1 MYMHSVYN
9 LKSTDQLIHIY
20 TGLEGLQMNERQ
32 SVIFPLRV
40 CGFIV
45 ITLEKEVV
53 SQLGLVHVKCPKV
66 QLCKLNLDELLVLYT
81 MKTNRKILAI
91 KKFFAIV
98 YCP

>member
-1 MYMHSVYN
+1 
-9 LKSTDQLIHIY
+9 
-20 TGLEGLQMNERQ
+20 MNERQ

-53 SQLGLVHVKCPKV
+53 SQLGQVKCPKV

-81 MKTNRKILAI
+81 MKTKRKILAI
-91 KKFFAIV
+91 EKLLLLFTVIDGTYLLEKWSWNMIFG
-98 YCP
+98 

>member
-1 MYMHSVYN
+1 
-9 LKSTDQLIHIY
+9 
-20 TGLEGLQMNERQ
+20 MNEKQ
-32 SVIFPLRV
+32 SVIFPPRV

-53 SQLGLVHVKCPKV
+53 SQLGQVKCPKV

-91 KKFFAIV
+91 KKLFAIV